1 MNIINSS
8 KMIAARKGGLPKK
21 LLKNKEFAFGLGSYP
36 EGQGGTAHHSSMSSI
51 IGHTDNL
58 REGLLKKIDQK
69 ARYDDHMKKHSID
82 RKTVMHTKTSEIRSK
97 SVLANKALLDIDHN
111 LDLIKMNKGRV
122 NEASF
127 HDIEKEKHRLQKII
141 QLPPIEKISQVD
153 NSMFN
158 TAHNSRRDEHRG
170 SQR

>member
-1 MNIINSS
+1 
-8 KMIAARKGGLPKK
+8 MIAARKGGLPKK

-127 HDIEKEKHRLQKII
+127 HDIEKEKHRL
-141 QLPPIEKISQVD
+141 
-153 NSMFN
+153 
-158 TAHNSRRDEHRG
+158 
-170 SQR
+170 